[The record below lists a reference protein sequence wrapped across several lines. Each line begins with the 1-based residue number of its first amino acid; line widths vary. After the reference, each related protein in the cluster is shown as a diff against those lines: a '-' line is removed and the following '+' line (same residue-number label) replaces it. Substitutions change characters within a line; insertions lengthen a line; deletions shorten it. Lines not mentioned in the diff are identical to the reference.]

1 MSDAWRYCDNL
12 NDPEAVKKLVQAVM
26 TAHATIVHAQTK
38 VNPEEFATA
47 LDWNA
52 VRRELQ
58 AALHAVG
65 HPAGQ

>member
-1 MSDAWRYCDNL
+1 MSDAWRFCENL

-26 TAHATIVHAQTK
+26 TAHATIVTAQTR

-52 VRRELQ
+52 VRRELHE
-58 AALHAVG
+58 ALHAVG